1 MSDNN
6 DFKIRREEPPAQV
19 RKVGNPS
26 KIDRQ
31 VKVLKKHPGE
41 WFKMREAAAAGAY
54 VVYKRRGCLT
64 RTKTVGVGR
73 HDIWA
78 CWPAD
83 TDGK

>member
-1 MSDNN
+1 MSD
-6 DFKIRREEPPAQV
+6 FKMRREEPPAQT

-31 VKVLKKHPGE
+31 VKALKKNPGE

-64 RTKTVGVGR
+64 RTKSVGNGR

-78 CWPAD
+78 MWPTNAED
-83 TDGK
+83 